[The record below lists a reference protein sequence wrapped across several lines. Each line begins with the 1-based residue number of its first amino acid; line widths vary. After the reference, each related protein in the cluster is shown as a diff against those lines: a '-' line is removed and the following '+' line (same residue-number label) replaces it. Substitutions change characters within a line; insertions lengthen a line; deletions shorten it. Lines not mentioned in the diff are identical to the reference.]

1 MVEKILLLLLIA
13 SIHSEK
19 TTLNV
24 TQIDNYDKHKISNQN
39 NSLVCVELNKDLKKN
54 QKFYI
59 LVFTEEKGQT
69 IDKDIHYNI
78 TETSCKND
86 KYRDIDLTNLKKEFE
101 KTDNN
106 PDEGYDKE
114 GFSYQ
119 YTLEKKEDNQK
130 YAFILIKGYSG
141 TEFYV
146 GYSPIDIKQILVI
159 ILIVVGVV
167 IVAIVVT
174 IIVCCCCCCKKRQQI
189 QGQFQSSYVAEPIM
203 PQENIIQ

>member
-1 MVEKILLLLLIA
+1 MVKKILLLLLIA

-39 NSLVCVELNKDLKKN
+39 NSLVCVELNKDLKKD

-59 LVFTEEKGQT
+59 VVFTKQKGET

-86 KYRDIDLTNLKKEFE
+86 TFDIDLTNLKKEFE

-106 PDEGYDKE
+106 PDEGDDKE

-119 YTLEKKEDNQK
+119 YTLEKKGDNQK
-130 YAFILIKGYSG
+130 YAFILIKNYSG

-159 ILIVVGVV
+159 ILIVVGVI

>member
-1 MVEKILLLLLIA
+1 MIKKILLLLLIA
-13 SIHSEK
+13 SIHSQTHIK
-19 TTLNV
+19 V
-24 TQIDNYDKHKISNQN
+24 TQIDDFEKHKITNQN
-39 NSLVCVELNKDLKKN
+39 NSLVCVELNKDLKKD

-86 KYRDIDLTNLKKEFE
+86 TYRDIDLTNLKKEFE

-106 PDEGYDKE
+106 PDEGDDKQ

-146 GYSPIDIKQILVI
+146 GYSPIDIKQVLVI
-159 ILIVVGVV
+159 ILSVVGVV

>member
-1 MVEKILLLLLIA
+1 MIKKILLLLLIA
-13 SIHSEK
+13 SIHSQTHIK
-19 TTLNV
+19 V
-24 TQIDNYDKHKISNQN
+24 TQIDDFEKHNITNQN
-39 NSLVCVELNKDLKKN
+39 NSLVCVELSKDLKKD

-86 KYRDIDLTNLKKEFE
+86 TYRDIDLTNLKKEFE
-101 KTDNN
+101 KTDNK
-106 PDEGYDKE
+106 PVEGDDKQ

-146 GYSPIDIKQILVI
+146 GCSPIDIKQILVT
-159 ILIVVGVV
+159 ILSVVGVI

>member
-1 MVEKILLLLLIA
+1 MVKKILLLLLIA
-13 SIHSEK
+13 SIHSQTHIK
-19 TTLNV
+19 V
-24 TQIDNYDKHKISNQN
+24 TQIDDYEKHKISNQR
-39 NSLVCVELNKDLKKN
+39 NSLVCVELNKDLKKD

-59 LVFTEEKGQT
+59 IVFTEEKGKT
-69 IDKDIHYNI
+69 IDKEIYYNI

-86 KYRDIDLTNLKKEFE
+86 KSRDIDLTNLKKEFE

-106 PDEGYDKE
+106 PVEGDDKE

-130 YAFILIKGYSG
+130 YAFILIKDYSG

-146 GYSPIDIKQILVI
+146 GYSPIGIKQILVI
-159 ILIVVGVV
+159 ILSVVGVI

>member
-1 MVEKILLLLLIA
+1 MVKKILLLLLIA

-19 TTLNV
+19 TPLKV
-24 TQIDNYDKHKISNQN
+24 TQIDDYKEHKISNQN
-39 NSLVCVELNKDLKKN
+39 NSLVCVELNKDLKKD

-59 LVFTEEKGQT
+59 VVFTKQKGET

-86 KYRDIDLTNLKKEFE
+86 TFDIDLTNLKKEFE

-106 PDEGYDKE
+106 PDEGDDKE
-114 GFSYQ
+114 GFSYL
-119 YTLEKKEDNQK
+119 YILEKKEDNQK

-146 GYSPIDIKQILVI
+146 GYSPIDLTKILVI
-159 ILIVVGVV
+159 ILSVVGVI